1 MAIFDS
7 EKRPRGLRVPSLTAM
22 KAGTAASVS
31 QFSFHR
37 TKSNEAQTPEEK
49 PAPPL
54 PVQVP
59 VPSSTGF
66 PAPAPAPPPSKQ
78 LPTPPQGNSGPKK
91 ELPPRPRITSK
102 VPPRRAVG
110 STKGRPSETSPTSA
124 TSQGQGQ
131 GQGIRQASSSITPS
145 SPPNKDQPLPPTPS
159 LGLRQAAPTTT
170 PAPTS
175 PQPEQEAASPATIK
189 APNQGLRHAEPSFS
203 SSTATPT
210 SPQLSKPQPAPV
222 QVQQV
227 QQPLPPTPPVGPQ
240 STGSPEPT
248 APATAPTA
256 SRSLPTQSH
265 QPPIQQNLP
274 PTPTNANAEADEES
288 DALTPLEDFIPT
300 PDGASTPLDLEQ
312 MSSNEAAGPPAAS
325 GPAQPPSLN
334 DIVDIPAPPL
344 NKVHYACFQDHR
356 NMPIAQNVWCPV
368 PCMTCHKKDQE
379 IRHRCV
385 FCSLRVCGGC
395 FRELQKVKR
404 RDLGVFLKTVDVE
417 K

>member
-37 TKSNEAQTPEEK
+37 TKSNDAPTPEEK

-54 PVQVP
+54 PV
-59 VPSSTGF
+59 PSSGF
-66 PAPAPAPPPSKQ
+66 PAPAPAPPPTKQ
-78 LPTPPQGNSGPKK
+78 LPVPPQTQGPKK
-91 ELPPRPRITSK
+91 ELPPRPTITSK

-110 STKGRPSETSPTSA
+110 STKGRPNETSPTSA
-124 TSQGQGQ
+124 TSQGQG
-131 GQGIRQASSSITPS
+131 IRQASSPITPS

-159 LGLRQAAPTTT
+159 LGLRQAASTTT
-170 PAPTS
+170 VTTQIPTS

-189 APNQGLRHAEPSFS
+189 ASNSHQGLRHAEPTS
-203 SSTATPT
+203 SA

-222 QVQQV
+222 RQAQQ
-227 QQPLPPTPPVGPQ
+227 QLPPTPPVGPQ

-248 APATAPTA
+248 APAP
-256 SRSLPTQSH
+256 SQYLPKQSQ
-265 QPPIQQNLP
+265 QPPVQQRLP
-274 PTPTNANAEADEES
+274 PTPPPVTLSPPPPTTDAEADEET

-300 PDGASTPLDLEQ
+300 PDGASTPLEEE
-312 MSSNEAAGPPAAS
+312 MSSIEATPPGPAHPPA
-325 GPAQPPSLN
+325 LHEV
-334 DIVDIPAPPL
+334 VDIPAAPL
-344 NKVHYACFQDHR
+344 NKVHFACFQEHR

-379 IRHRCV
+379 IRHR
-385 FCSLRVCGGC
+385 RRGG
-395 FRELQKVKR
+395 EI
-404 RDLGVFLKTVDVE
+404 
-417 K
+417 

>member
-54 PVQVP
+54 PV
-59 VPSSTGF
+59 PSSTGF
-66 PAPAPAPPPSKQ
+66 PAPVPAPPPTKQ

-131 GQGIRQASSSITPS
+131 GQGIRQASSPITPS
-145 SPPNKDQPLPPTPS
+145 SPPNKEQPLPPTPS

-175 PQPEQEAASPATIK
+175 PQLEQEAASPATIK
-189 APNQGLRHAEPSFS
+189 ASNQGLRHADPSP
-203 SSTATPT
+203 STLTPT
-210 SPQLSKPQPAPV
+210 SPQLSKPQPAAPV

-248 APATAPTA
+248 APATVPAPAA
-256 SRSLPTQSH
+256 SRSLPTQQSN
-265 QPPIQQNLP
+265 QQPIQQNLP
-274 PTPTNANAEADEES
+274 PTPPPVTLSPPPANADADEES

-312 MSSNEAAGPPAAS
+312 MSSNEAAPPAS
-325 GPAQPPSLN
+325 GPAHPPALH
-334 DIVDIPAPPL
+334 DLVDIPAPPL
-344 NKVHYACFQDHR
+344 NKVHYACFQEHR

-385 FCSLRVCGGC
+385 FCSLR
-395 FRELQKVKR
+395 KVKGK
-404 RDLGVFLKTVDVE
+404 DLGVFLKTVEVE